1 MMTRKNLSR
10 RTFSIGLL
18 ASGICEAA
26 TPIIDM
32 TGNKTPLINTSSNL
46 NFFQGSSSKEP
57 SELKSLYF
65 DPEPEVTGA
74 TGRFLNYDE
83 NSFYRPQKRF
93 SLNLRNTN
101 TSETVSYTHLTL
113 PTILLV

>member
-1 MMTRKNLSR
+1 MMTRKKLSR
-10 RTFSIGLL
+10 RIFSIGVL
-18 ASGICEAA
+18 AAGVCEAA

-46 NFFQGSSSKEP
+46 NFFQGSSLKES

-65 DPEPEVTGA
+65 DPEPEVTSA
-74 TGRFLNYDE
+74 TGKFLNYDE

-101 TSETVSYTHLTL
+101 TSETYAHRIKTSFFDN
-113 PTILLV
+113 

>member
-1 MMTRKNLSR
+1 MMTKKNLSR
-10 RTFSIGLL
+10 RTFSIGVL
-18 ASGICEAA
+18 AAGVCEAA

-46 NFFQGSSSKEP
+46 NFFQGSSYKEP

-74 TGRFLNYDE
+74 TGKFLNYDE
-83 NSFYRPQKRF
+83 NSV
-93 SLNLRNTN
+93 L
-101 TSETVSYTHLTL
+101 
-113 PTILLV
+113 